1 MAAHHNGTESHNCC
15 PATRRELEIALAVY
29 YSIIA
34 MTGIAGNL
42 LVINVV
48 RRNPHMKTTTNI
60 MLVNLAAADILSL
73 IGSLPKR
80 YFDVIDLYPTGEQGK
95 WLCKFFAANNM
106 AAITLTVSVYTL
118 ILLAV
123 ERYHALVKPFTLP
136 RIHENNV
143 VYTLSGTW
151 IVASVVQ
158 IPAFIETT
166 FNKESASC
174 ESPWTS
180 KAVAHSMKNAVIV
193 IITLNVFLPIV
204 VISISYGFVITAI
217 KTTNARTFDPRDLQS
232 KKKIVKLLL
241 VVTMVFY
248 ACFLPFGLYMMII
261 PSRYTDG
268 LSTEKKMVFWRGFE
282 AVKCLMYTSSSVN
295 PFLYAFQSSN
305 YRNGFKRSLPCQLR
319 RSRINV
325 KTIKEKKSPRIASN
339 MTV

>member
-1 MAAHHNGTESHNCC
+1 MGVHPNGTESNNCC
-15 PATRRELEIALAVY
+15 PANRRELEIALAVY

-34 MTGIAGNL
+34 ITGIAGNS

-48 RRNPHMKTTTNI
+48 RRNPQMKTTTNI
-60 MLVNLAAADILSL
+60 MLVNLAAADVLSL

-80 YFDVIDLYPTGEQGK
+80 YFDVIELRSTGEQGK

-106 AAITLTVSVYTL
+106 AAITLSVSVYTL

-123 ERYHALVKPFTLP
+123 ERYHALVKPFKLP
-136 RIHENNV
+136 RIQENNI

-166 FNKESASC
+166 INKESGSC

-204 VISISYGFVITAI
+204 VISVSYGSVITAI

-241 VVTMVFY
+241 AVTMVFY
-248 ACFLPFGLYMMII
+248 ACFLPFGLYMIMIA
-261 PSRYTDG
+261 SSYTDG
-268 LSTEKKMVFWRGFE
+268 LSPERKMMFWRGFE

-295 PFLYAFQSSN
+295 PVLYAFQSSN
-305 YRNGFKRSLPCQLR
+305 YRNGFKRSLPCQFR
-319 RSRINV
+319 RSRIKD
-325 KTIKEKKSPRIASN
+325 KTIAENKAPKVQADMI
-339 MTV
+339 